1 MKKENIE
8 KILVVPR
15 KELFEEIVFE
25 GFERN
30 KIAYYL
36 GRIEKY
42 SIFMKRFL
50 VENDP
55 NYKQIIPYLIIKFKN
70 KYFLFKRFPVGLEKR
85 LFYKYSIGIGGHIN
99 EEDID
104 KSHDLIYSGL
114 KREFNE
120 ELIYRGKLKSK
131 IIGCINDDFDDVGK
145 VHFGI
150 AYLIEIE
157 SSDIEVREKS
167 KMKGKL
173 VNKEDLLQ
181 YKNKMERWSQF
192 IINFYY
198 LVKHIESVNIFL
210 LKDYILNLYPPPTP
224 SHKRRGNK

>member
-1 MKKENIE
+1 ME

-50 VENDP
+50 VENDQ
-55 NYKQIIPYLIIKFKN
+55 NYKQIIPYLVIKFKN
-70 KYFLFKRFPVGLEKR
+70 KYFMFQRFPIGAEDR
-85 LFYKYSIGIGGHIN
+85 LFHKYSVGIGGHIN
-99 EEDID
+99 EKDV
-104 KSHDLIYSGL
+104 KKNKNLIYSGL

-131 IIGCINDDFDDVGK
+131 IIGCINNDFDDVGK

-150 AYLIEIE
+150 IYLIEIE

-167 KMKGKL
+167 KMEGKL
-173 VNKEDLLQ
+173 VNKKDLLK
-181 YKNKMERWSQF
+181 YKNKMERWSQ
-192 IINFYY
+192 IIITN
-198 LVKHIESVNIFL
+198 L
-210 LKDYILNLYPPPTP
+210 L
-224 SHKRRGNK
+224 